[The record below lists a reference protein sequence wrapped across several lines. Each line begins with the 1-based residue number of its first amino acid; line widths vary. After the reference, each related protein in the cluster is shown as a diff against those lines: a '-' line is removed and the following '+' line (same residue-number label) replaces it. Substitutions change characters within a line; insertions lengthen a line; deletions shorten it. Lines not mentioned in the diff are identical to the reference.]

1 MPKNKIQEWRKKL
14 LISRSELA
22 RKTGLSIV
30 TIARVEKGE
39 PCRLDTQKKILMA
52 LGIDIKDKNK
62 VFLDD

>member
-22 RKTGLSIV
+22 RKTGLSVV

>member
-1 MPKNKIQEWRKKL
+1 VPKNKIQEWRKKL

-22 RKTGLSIV
+22 RKTGLSVV